1 MTTDNNQP
9 IDDQPVSPHQRVL
22 KVAPQVYY
30 GRPNPQLMRIHADDV
45 QGTLPQGELPE
56 EHGGELVGY
65 SPVPVPYRKPGT
77 GRRVVEALA
86 YLALA
91 IAANPFVYFLLPSYT
106 LSEET
111 LGSLYLAGIGFSVL
125 SIGILPLT
133 LFFFSLW
140 ALINFLGVMVR
151 LIWRRKA
158 GEKLTF
164 RLVYDCAPPS
174 KTNQERYASRHRSG
188 ITQPVMS
195 SGGSSDS
202 SQKGGG
208 EASVLCR
215 FRAESLYCGGDSLHY
230 GPVRGGAT
238 RRSSLYDGES
248 GERRAHGDSRHHLVC
263 GVDSEPCAAYR
274 SGRGLCRLATG
285 SKNSCGIEPPRTEH
299 TM

>member
-1 MTTDNNQP
+1 MTDDNNQP

-22 KVAPQVYY
+22 KVAPQVHY

-45 QGTLPQGELPE
+45 QGTLPQGESPE

-65 SPVPVPYRKPGT
+65 SPVPVHKRKPHT
-77 GRRVVEALA
+77 GRRVVEVLV

-164 RLVYDCAPPS
+164 RLVYECTPPS
-174 KTNQERYASRHRSG
+174 KTNQEGDTSPQHDDG
-188 ITQPVMS
+188 IDQPVMDP
-195 SGGSSDS
+195 GPLPTS
-202 SQKGGG
+202 SQKPG
-208 EASVLCR
+208 AWFLFFAVSVLNPYIAAGILSVTAL
-215 FRAESLYCGGDSLHY
+215 FGQGELVAALF
-230 GPVRGGAT
+230 AT
-238 RRSSLYDGES
+238 VNQVSAGLMGI
-248 GERRAHGDSRHHLVC
+248 
-263 GVDSEPCAAYR
+263 PCIIWFVAWIMSIA
-274 SGRGLCRLATG
+274 RLAEA
-285 SKNSCGIEPPRTEH
+285 NEA
-299 TM
+299 

>member
-22 KVAPQVYY
+22 KVAPQVHY

-125 SIGILPLT
+125 SIGILPLV
-133 LFFFSLW
+133 LLVFSLGTV
-140 ALINFLGVMVR
+140 INFLAVMVNS
-151 LIWRRKA
+151 IWRRKV
-158 GEKLTF
+158 EEQFTF
-164 RLVYDCAPPS
+164 RLVYDCTPS
-174 KTNQERYASRHRSG
+174 VRYASRHRSG

-202 SQKGGG
+202 SQKG
-208 EASVLCR
+208 EAKLLIFAVSVLNPYIAAGILSITGLFGAGPLVAALFMTVNQVSAGLMGIPGIIWCV
-215 FRAESLYCGGDSLHY
+215 AWILSL
-230 GPVRGGAT
+230 VR
-238 RRSSLYDGES
+238 L
-248 GERRAHGDSRHHLVC
+248 
-263 GVDSEPCAAYR
+263 
-274 SGRGLCRLATG
+274 
-285 SKNSCGIEPPRTEH
+285 IEADEA
-299 TM
+299 